1 MAEYRVWECQICGW
15 IYDEAK
21 GWPEDGIAPGTR
33 WEDIPDDWCC
43 PECGAAKQDFE
54 MLALAPQ
61 RQPQET
67 APLSAATPTES
78 APAAPDSADNKAGYR
93 IWECMVCGW
102 VYDESKGW
110 PEDGIAPGTRWEDI
124 PEDWCCPQCGVG
136 KDEFDMVL
144 VAETEAEPAPVPAA
158 EHMQGAASDR
168 EPLVIIGTGLA
179 GYNLA
184 REFRKLDQA
193 TPLLLVTA
201 DDGTA
206 YSKPLLSA
214 SLAHGKTPQQLASAS
229 AEQMARELNAE
240 ILVHTRVTDID
251 AEAKNLTLAVGNGSH
266 SAGLRY
272 GKLVLAT
279 GAGCRPLPAIEGDGH
294 ARLFRINSLGDYHRF
309 RTAMVGRKRVLLLG
323 AGLIGCEFANDLI
336 QAGFEV
342 EMVDPLDWP
351 LATLLPEAAGRDIQR
366 TLESHGVRFHGNA
379 RVTRLDRSGGGIR
392 AQLDSG
398 EHIDAD
404 IALAALGLQ
413 ANTGLAAAAGL
424 KINRGIVVNRQLQ
437 SSDANIFALGD
448 CAEVD
453 GHLLYFVAPL
463 MACARALAK
472 TLSGEPTP
480 VHYGTLPVAVKT
492 TLRPTTVCPPRP
504 GAEGSWHID
513 SSASGVQAEFRGADG
528 RLLGFALTG
537 SAITARDTLTAECT
551 PLMDD

>member
-43 PECGAAKQDFE
+43 PECGAAKQDFA
-54 MLALAPQ
+54 MLAVVPEH
-61 RQPQET
+61 QPQEA
-67 APLSAATPTES
+67 APPSDVPATES
-78 APAAPDSADNKAGYR
+78 IAAAPRASAQSAGYR

-124 PEDWCCPQCGVG
+124 PEDWCCPQCGIG
-136 KDEFDMVL
+136 KEEFDMVL
-144 VAETEAEPAPVPAA
+144 VA
-158 EHMQGAASDR
+158 GAAPEAAPATAVDSGILADR
-168 EPLVIIGTGLA
+168 DPLVIVGTGLA

-184 REFRKLDQA
+184 REFRKLDQH
-193 TPLLLVTA
+193 TPLRLITG
-201 DDGTA
+201 DDGTY

-229 AEQMARELNAE
+229 AEEMARELGAE
-240 ILVHTRVTDID
+240 ILVHTRVIDID
-251 AEAKNLTLAVGNGSH
+251 AASKTLTLAPEHGGH
-266 SAGLRY
+266 SAALRY

-279 GAGCRPLPAIEGDGH
+279 GAGCRALPAIEGDGH

-309 RTAMVGRKRVLLLG
+309 RTAMVGRQRVLLLG
-323 AGLIGCEFANDLI
+323 AGLIGCEFANDLV
-336 QAGFEV
+336 QAGFAV

-379 RVTRLDRSGGGIR
+379 RVARLDRSGGGIR
-392 AQLDSG
+392 AQLDNG

-404 IALAALGLQ
+404 IALAALGLR
-413 ANTGLAAAAGL
+413 ANTGLAEKAGL
-424 KINRGIVVNRQLQ
+424 AVERGIVVNRQLQ
-437 SSDANIFALGD
+437 SSDADIYALGD

-472 TLSGEPTP
+472 TLSGAPTP
-480 VHYGTLPVAVKT
+480 VHYGAIPVAVKT
-492 TLRPTTVCPPRP
+492 TLRPTTVCAPPA
-504 GAEGSWHID
+504 GAEGSWQID
-513 SSASGVQAEFRGADG
+513 SSASGVKAEFRDADG

-537 SAITARDTLTAECT
+537 SAIAARDQLAGECA
-551 PLMDD
+551 PLMAE